1 MDRLIE
7 EDFKSKYKEIY
18 LLRNEMHFTIHN
30 FADGQGFAPD
40 FVLFLKDKKGKELSY
55 QIFIEPKG
63 KHIAGTD
70 DWKNAFLK
78 KIRGTFNVENFAETK
93 NYRLVGVPFFD
104 KGNENQFKENLLN
117 ALQS

>member
-1 MDRLIE
+1 ML
-7 EDFKSKYKEIY
+7 
-18 LLRNEMHFTIHN
+18 
-30 FADGQGFAPD
+30 DGQGFAPD